1 MFDWFSSIYA
11 ENPHMLSVKRS
22 ATTTSPSLQNPAL
35 PCVFAH
41 LLCEHNAATIS
52 GTSFRICHEANVCLK
67 VWKQV
72 PCGSPALTTAFRQA
86 PSQTLTLG
94 LLVRSFAKTN
104 SDRRMPSLSL
114 LSARDRRLRITS
126 LASAF
131 STVRNLFT
139 VLSTSN
145 INHNIPVIFLWL
157 SFWNV

>member
-1 MFDWFSSIYA
+1 
-11 ENPHMLSVKRS
+11 MLSVKRS

-41 LLCEHNAATIS
+41 LLCEHNAATLQYSTSPRVAGSTIS